1 MSNIERN
8 KKVVREFT
16 RIFKNQHN
24 VDGIDHLFAP
34 DFRHNFKVPL
44 SPGLKGLKEVGVVMN
59 TAFPDV
65 VVTENDMIADERT
78 VVERSSAAATNAG
91 PYMNYPATGKKINWT
106 EIHIYRLNDAGKIME
121 HWAEISTLELML
133 QIGAARMYGSASD
146 LIVIASAKAQ
156 AGEEKVLEQALF
168 EAAGPTRLQP
178 GCVSFSLYQA
188 VDDPTVIVGFEVII
202 RADHF
207 VGANSPF
214 TFAMC

>member
-1 MSNIERN
+1 M
-8 KKVVREFT
+8 
-16 RIFKNQHN
+16 
-24 VDGIDHLFAP
+24 
-34 DFRHNFKVPL
+34 
-44 SPGLKGLKEVGVVMN
+44 VMN

-65 VVTENDMIADERT
+65 AVTENDMIADERT

-106 EIHIYRLNDAGKIME
+106 EIHIYKLNDAGKIME

-156 AGEEKVLEQALF
+156 TGKEKVLEQALF

-178 GCVSFSLYQA
+178 GCVLAGSPQIFSYK
-188 VDDPTVIVGFEVII
+188 VINEE
-202 RADHF
+202 
-207 VGANSPF
+207 
-214 TFAMC
+214 